1 MSNLLKE
8 NISIYEKFIENIIIK
23 YSKWTRILPKLG
35 WEGKKEINGK
45 KTFLNIL
52 N

>member
-23 YSKWTRILPKLG
+23 YSKWTRILPKLV
-35 WEGKKEINGK
+35 GKERK
-45 KTFLNIL
+45 KLMEKKRS
-52 N
+52 